1 MSELPTFTGLRV
13 NDSGSLVGD
22 QIVFK
27 HSETA
32 FDSNGNPLNYAPSS
46 ATVSIVSPMGV
57 ITPAVTI
64 IPGTSNP
71 VQLLQAVV
79 TEAEAG
85 EYTVNWQMINS
96 DGQIVNR
103 RETYFSAFTDIQDQC
118 RALLQMDNTVITNY
132 DVDLAAAQVIRS
144 ITGPGMYQNV
154 LPIYNN
160 LPIGDQACFDRAV
173 ALLCAA
179 MIRPWAPV
187 QVPVGDIVAIQSGQ
201 DRFQYATPT
210 SGNTKRSIEDRWE
223 DQAFEQ
229 LVATSVIGDVLRD
242 LQDSTHVFSVNGYRR
257 DQIRPMEIG
266 VFGQVYANPGFLRWT
281 GLYDYGRDAF
291 WSWGK

>member
-1 MSELPTFTGLRV
+1 LAELPTFTGVRV
-13 NDSGSLVGD
+13 NDSGSLVGS

-27 HSETA
+27 HTETGL
-32 FDSNGNPLNYAPSS
+32 DSNDNPLPYTPTS
-46 ATVSIVSPMGV
+46 ATVSIVAPSG
-57 ITPAVTI
+57 ILTPAVI
-64 IPGTSNP
+64 ILPGTLNE
-71 VQLLQAVV
+71 VQLLQTIVD
-79 TEAEAG
+79 EAPAG
-85 EYTVNWQMINS
+85 EYTVNWTMNVA
-96 DGQIVNR
+96 GQIVNR
-103 RETYFSAFTDIQDQC
+103 RETYFVGFTDIQDQT
-118 RALLQMDNTVITNY
+118 RALLQVDNTVVTNY
-132 DVDLAAAQVIRS
+132 DVDLMAAQVIRS

-160 LPIGDQACFDRAV
+160 LPIGDQSCFDRAV

-179 MIRPWAPV
+179 GIRPWMPV
-187 QVPVGDIVAIQSGQ
+187 QAPIGDIVAIQSGQ
-201 DRFQYATPT
+201 DRFQYSTPT
-210 SGNTKRSIEDRWE
+210 NGMNKRSIEDRWE

-242 LQDSTHVFSVNGYRR
+242 LQDSTRIFSVNGYRR
-257 DQIRPMEIG
+257 DQIKPMEVG